1 MKRRALEASGA
12 TQLSRALACVCAT
25 LPFACGST
33 TNGTSGAGGSFAVGG
48 MGGSLGSSSGAGGSS
63 IIAGSS
69 SGGTRTSTGG
79 AETSVAG
86 SATSTGGSSA
96 GAGGFDADAGTAGG
110 ALMASTAIVT
120 NRNDN
125 VRSAANL
132 TETSLTPATVNASG
146 FGLLFSRSV
155 DAQIYAQPLY
165 LGGLTLNGQ
174 QHNVVFVAT
183 AQNSV
188 YAFDADNP
196 SASAPLWQKN
206 MGAPGQTTGF
216 SCTDMTPEVG
226 ITSTPVIDQQAGN
239 LYLVAKGEENGT
251 WVQRI
256 HILDILTGGE
266 RPGSPVVIAASVP
279 GTGDGS
285 TGGKVSFNAKTALNR
300 PGLLLQDGTL
310 YLAFASHCDSGPY
323 HGWVLGYQYDGAKLT
338 QTHAF
343 TVSPNGS
350 EGGIWQ
356 AGVGLSSDGANI
368 YFAAGNGSTNPNS
381 SPPDLSESVVR
392 LRASDFTAQDY
403 WTPTNY
409 SALNKADSDLS
420 SGATLLPHD
429 LIVTGSKDGRIYVLD
444 RANLGKF
451 NAGSDAILQSLTTPG
466 KGDGQRGHVH
476 GGPIYYKD
484 PTSGDEWVLIWP
496 ESSPLMRYKIDP
508 STRTL
513 TGLVTSPIASPG
525 HPGGVLSLS
534 ANGTTKDTAVLWA
547 AAASGSN
554 PDGGWHMAVPG
565 TLYAIDPSAT
575 PPSLLWSSDQNF
587 SRDAVGDFA
596 KFNTPTVANG
606 HVYLATFSGALRV
619 YGLRP

>member
-1 MKRRALEASGA
+1 
-12 TQLSRALACVCAT
+12 
-25 LPFACGST
+25 
-33 TNGTSGAGGSFAVGG
+33 
-48 MGGSLGSSSGAGGSS
+48 
-63 IIAGSS
+63 
-69 SGGTRTSTGG
+69 
-79 AETSVAG
+79 
-86 SATSTGGSSA
+86 
-96 GAGGFDADAGTAGG
+96 
-110 ALMASTAIVT
+110 MASIAVIT

-125 VRSAANL
+125 TRSAANL
-132 TETSLTPATVNASG
+132 TETSLTPATVSASG

-165 LGGLTLNGQ
+165 LGGLTLPNGQ
-174 QHNVVFVAT
+174 KHNVVFLAT

-188 YAFDADNP
+188 YAFDADN
-196 SASAPLWQKN
+196 AAVSAPLWQKN
-206 MGAPGQTTGF
+206 LGAPGQTSGF
-216 SCTDMTPEVG
+216 GCTDMTPSVG
-226 ITSTPVIDQQAGN
+226 ITSTPVIDPQAGN

-256 HILDILTGGE
+256 HVLDVLTGNE
-266 RPGSPVVIAASVP
+266 RPGSPVVITASVS

-356 AGVGLSSDGANI
+356 AGVGLSSDGPNV
-368 YFAAGNGSTNPNS
+368 YFAAGNGTTNPSS

-403 WTPTNY
+403 WTPANY
-409 SALNKADSDLS
+409 SALNEADSDLS

-429 LIVTGSKDGRIYVLD
+429 LIITGSKDGRIYVLD

-451 NAGSDAILQSLTTPG
+451 KASADAILQTLTTPG
-466 KGDGQRGHVH
+466 KSDGQRGHVH
-476 GGPIYYKD
+476 GGPIYYAD
-484 PTSGDEWVLIWP
+484 PVSGDEWVLIWP
-496 ESSPLMRYKIDP
+496 ETSPLMRYKIDP
-508 STRTL
+508 ATRTL
-513 TGLVTSPIASPG
+513 TGLVVSSIASPG

-534 ANGTTKDTAVLWA
+534 ANGATQGTAVLWA
-547 AAASGSN
+547 AAATGSN

-565 TLYAIDPSAT
+565 TLYAIDPSAN
-575 PPSLLWSSDQNF
+575 PPKLLWNSDQNF

-596 KFNTPTVANG
+596 KFTTPTVANG

-619 YGLRP
+619 YGLLH